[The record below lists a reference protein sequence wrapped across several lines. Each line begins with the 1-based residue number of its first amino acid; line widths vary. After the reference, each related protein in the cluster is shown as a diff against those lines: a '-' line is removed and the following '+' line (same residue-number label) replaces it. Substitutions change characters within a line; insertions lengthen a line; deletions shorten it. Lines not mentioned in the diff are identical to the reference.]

1 MLDFSSLYN
10 NTDNPGL
17 MMSLFTVLFSL
28 VLSSIIAFTYDK
40 TSRDVNRPDQFIQA
54 LILIAIVS
62 ATVMQAIGDSLA
74 RGLGMLGAL
83 AIIRFRTTLTNPR
96 NMVFMFAAI
105 ASGISCGVFGFTIAI
120 TGTLIFCAAAFFL
133 RLSPFSHATNLNGSV
148 RVILP
153 PDTAHT
159 HEDIQAILKP
169 HCSSFYLMKYRFF
182 TDLEKQ
188 EKIEY
193 EYEVK
198 LKKEEE
204 GLKLVAD
211 LKTLVN
217 VEDIK
222 ISVRDR
228 EEKI

>member
-1 MLDFSSLYN
+1 MLDFSSLNN

-28 VLSSIIAFTYDK
+28 VLSSLIAFTYEK
-40 TSRDVNRPDQFIQA
+40 TSRGVHRPDQFIQA

-105 ASGISCGVFGFTIAI
+105 ASGISCGVLGFTIAI
-120 TGTLIFCAAAFFL
+120 TGTAIFCAAAFIL
-133 RLSPFSHATNLNGSV
+133 RISPFSHATDLSGSV

-153 PDTAHT
+153 PDTAYT
-159 HEDIQAILKP
+159 HKDIQTILKP
-169 HCSSFYLMKYRFF
+169 HCRSYFLIKYRFF
-182 TDLEKQ
+182 SDIEKQ

-198 LKKEEE
+198 LKEEEE

-211 LKTLVN
+211 LKTLEQ